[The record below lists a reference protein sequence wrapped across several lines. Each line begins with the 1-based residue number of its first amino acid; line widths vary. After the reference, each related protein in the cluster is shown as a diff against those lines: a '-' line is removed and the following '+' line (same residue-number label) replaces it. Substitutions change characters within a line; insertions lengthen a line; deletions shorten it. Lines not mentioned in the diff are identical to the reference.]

1 MASQSIDRDK
11 LRAAIRRMGSEYVFY
26 MLDDAITLLP
36 QTKLR
41 KLIARYLNP
50 AEVRSHGER
59 KGTLLADVKAFQKA
73 SLTGKY
79 YQPFSVNSRNYTEK
93 SSGTLA
99 WIADCCRVL
108 DRCVAHSKK
117 EDPATVCQAFEII
130 FSLLSKI
137 DEGTDD
143 ILFFADEGGSWE
155 VGVDWE
161 NVLPAWFKV
170 LSATAGPSE
179 YAQGITTVL
188 KRHYNHG
195 RIKMFA
201 VARKIATPAQRQALP
216 ERESASSS

>member
-26 MLDDAITLLP
+26 MLYDAITLLP

-41 KLIARYLNP
+41 KLIAQYLNP
-50 AEVRSHGER
+50 AELRPHGER
-59 KGTLLADVKAFQKA
+59 KGNLLADVKAFRKA

-79 YQPFSVNSRNYTEK
+79 YQPFSVNSKNYTEK

-99 WIADCCRVL
+99 WIADCCRL
-108 DRCVAHSKK
+108 LERCVTHSKK
-117 EDPATVCQAFEII
+117 EDPATVRQAFEII

-143 ILFFADEGGSWE
+143 ILFFADESGSWE

-161 NVLPAWFKV
+161 NVLRAWFKV

-188 KRHYNHG
+188 KRHYKHG
-195 RIKMFA
+195 RLKMFA
-201 VARKIATPAQRQALP
+201 VARKIATPAQRRALP
-216 ERESASSS
+216 DRESASSS